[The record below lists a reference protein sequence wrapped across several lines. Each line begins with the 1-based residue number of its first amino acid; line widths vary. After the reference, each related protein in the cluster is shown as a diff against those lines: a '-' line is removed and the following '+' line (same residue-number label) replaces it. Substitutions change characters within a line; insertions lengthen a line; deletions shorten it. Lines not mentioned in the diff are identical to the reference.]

1 MKFRLPKDEEEK
13 RLELYKQGFN
23 DREIAEKLMYSKT
36 EIFRWRTTRGL
47 PPNGST
53 INFLSVEKDRQRMEL
68 FNQGLTD
75 KEIADKVGLKECAI
89 KRWRRNK
96 GLKKNVR

>member
-1 MKFRLPKDEEEK
+1 MKFRLPKDIEEK
-13 RLELYKQGFN
+13 RLELYKQGLN
-23 DREIAEKLMYSKT
+23 DQQIADKLMYSKS

-47 PPNGST
+47 SPNGST
-53 INFLSVEKDRQRMEL
+53 INFLPVEKDRQRTEL

-75 KEIADKVGLKECAI
+75 KEITDKVGLKECAI
-89 KRWRRNK
+89 KRWRKNK